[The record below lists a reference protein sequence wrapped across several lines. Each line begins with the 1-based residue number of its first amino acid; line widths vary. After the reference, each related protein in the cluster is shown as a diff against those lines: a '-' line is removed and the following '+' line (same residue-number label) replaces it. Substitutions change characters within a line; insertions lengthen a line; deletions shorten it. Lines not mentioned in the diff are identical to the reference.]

1 MFARLEVEVQ
11 DALSSSVHVTQSRN
25 TANVR
30 EINT

>member
-1 MFARLEVEVQ
+1 MFARLEAEVQ
-11 DALSSSVHVTQSRN
+11 DALTGSVHVTQGRN